1 MTRYGTLLIGLVVA
15 TTAGSFA
22 PVARAQTTPSSVPPI
37 ITGFPASEN
46 VTAGS
51 VAQRAPGRMVL
62 AGIDRAQEAVSLA
75 GPADRIADTLPAI
88 TQRAAFLVAAIQA
101 SFAALDEALNFFVD
115 LLFRRAGLPPPTTD
129 GTTGGETGETTGDA
143 GGTTGETSGTTGGA
157 KPGSVR

>member
-1 MTRYGTLLIGLVVA
+1 
-15 TTAGSFA
+15 
-22 PVARAQTTPSSVPPI
+22 
-37 ITGFPASEN
+37 
-46 VTAGS
+46 
-51 VAQRAPGRMVL
+51 MVL
-62 AGIDRAQEAVSLA
+62 AGITRAQEAVSLA